1 MVSMNF
7 WLQFLRMIDL
17 CLISEGDPD
26 SIHSQQLA
34 AMLGL
39 PRLLGWKE
47 NHLLTLS
54 PSEVEPAKKRQLASN
69 ESQEGKFSPDEAVV
83 WASPF
88 WSSEA
93 ASINE
98 ERGLSSLIDPPFLAV
113 PVEEDEEDGEK
124 RREGVEPQ
132 RC

>member
-1 MVSMNF
+1 
-7 WLQFLRMIDL
+7 MIIL
-17 CLISEGDPD
+17 CLISEGGPD

-54 PSEVEPAKKRQLASN
+54 PSEVEPATKRQLASN
-69 ESQEGKFSPDEAVV
+69 ESQEGKFSLDEESVV
-83 WASPF
+83 WTSPF

-93 ASINE
+93 ASIND
-98 ERGLSSLIDPPFLAV
+98 ERGLSALTEPSSDRLFLVAV
-113 PVEEDEEDGEK
+113 VVDEED
-124 RREGVEPQ
+124 
-132 RC
+132 

>member
-1 MVSMNF
+1 
-7 WLQFLRMIDL
+7 MIDL
-17 CLISEGDPD
+17 CLISEGVPD

-54 PSEVEPAKKRQLASN
+54 PSEVEPATKRQLASN
-69 ESQEGKFSPDEAVV
+69 ESHEGKFWLDDVSWE
-83 WASPF
+83 SPF

-98 ERGLSSLIDPPFLAV
+98 ERGLSALTGPSKTRDFLAV
-113 PVEEDEEDGEK
+113 PVEDVWGK
-124 RREGVEPQ
+124 RRDGVVPQ

>member
-1 MVSMNF
+1 VVSTNF
-7 WLQFLRMIDL
+7 WLQFLRTIGL

-54 PSEVEPAKKRQLASN
+54 PSEEEPATKRQFASN
-69 ESQEGKFSPDEAVV
+69 ESHEGKFSLDDVALG
-83 WASPF
+83 SPF

-98 ERGLSSLIDPPFLAV
+98 ERGLSALIEPSKTRDFLAV
-113 PVEEDEEDGEK
+113 PVEEDWGK
-124 RREGVEPQ
+124 RRDGVEPQ